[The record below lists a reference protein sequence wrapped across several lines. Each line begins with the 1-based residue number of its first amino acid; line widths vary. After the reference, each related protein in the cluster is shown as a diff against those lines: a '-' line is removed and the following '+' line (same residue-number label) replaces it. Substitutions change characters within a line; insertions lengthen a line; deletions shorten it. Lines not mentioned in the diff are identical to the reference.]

1 MKQLFFHAYRN
12 ASNQY
17 RKGNLRRSAQDRILL
32 PNLILDTGEP
42 DRAGAYAPADKA
54 YAELLDHH
62 AQDHFAHMPK
72 ALADDM
78 LTHFRDRNAALSF
91 ENDQSKRAKI
101 LDEVNELQPR
111 RIGKGSRIRG
121 RRWTEWRMFQSNAN
135 LSTGLGD

>member
-1 MKQLFFHAYRN
+1 MPNIGPLKNLPYKPLPDNVKQLYFHAYRN

-17 RKGNLRRSAQDRILL
+17 VKEISIAENGRILL
-32 PNLILDTGEP
+32 PNLILDTGAP

-78 LTHFRDRNAALSF
+78 LAHFRDRNAAVSF
-91 ENDQSKRAKI
+91 EDDQSKRAKI
-101 LDEVNELQPR
+101 LDEVNQL
-111 RIGKGSRIRG
+111 
-121 RRWTEWRMFQSNAN
+121 A
-135 LSTGLGD
+135 STTHR